1 MFKKSILY
9 FNTLCIAIFL
19 GVFSPTFAQ
28 NDLIEPTLTGTE
40 LIDYLQNNFTPTS
53 PKSYNSARDAMYG
66 SIDNK
71 NGQIIG
77 VYTGFTITAN
87 TRGDAFNKGINTEHT
102 WPQGLF
108 DSDEPMRGDIHH
120 LYPTRIE
127 ANSARS
133 NYPFDEI
140 PDNLTDKWFYLDG
153 DQSSIPSSN
162 IDLYSELDNG
172 SRFEPREDHK
182 GNVARAIFYF
192 WTIYQDRNN
201 VADDASFFN
210 GMKDVLLAWHDL
222 DPVDEAEITRSNEV
236 EGVQGNKNP
245 FIHDTTLVRRAYF
258 GGGTVEPDPVPN
270 PVTGTI
276 TDIES
281 SSFTLNYEDEGANRS
296 TMFSYNAGT
305 QIQDTTGSAITLT
318 DYSRI
323 DEAEV
328 RWTQG
333 NNEDEYIADEIL
345 VIMIEEEGD
354 TVITGPAARPQSL
367 ILTGIFD
374 ATLSG
379 GTPKGVELFA
389 LTDIPDLG
397 MFGIGSA
404 SNGGGTDGVEFTLSG
419 SVAKNE
425 FIYVATESSNFN
437 AWFGFDP
444 DFNDTFGVA
453 VNGDDAVELFYD
465 STKAFT
471 GSEIVIDTFGEIDVD
486 GTGTSWE
493 YTDGWAYRKSFT
505 EADSSIFNS
514 NNWTFSGPDALENES
529 SNSTATN
536 PVPIGTFE
544 PKMVTSNE
552 NLVQKPSSIRLLQN
566 YPNPFNPQTIIPFE
580 VNKPAHVSLEVYNV
594 LGKRVAMLINQ
605 PFSEGAYSHT
615 FDASIL
621 PGGVYYYRLTA
632 GEFSETK
639 AMILI
644 K

>member
-1 MFKKSILY
+1 MFKKASLY
-9 FNTLCIAIFL
+9 FSGLFTVVLIAISTP
-19 GVFSPTFAQ
+19 VVAQ

-40 LIDYLQNNFTPTS
+40 LIDYLQDNFTPTS

-108 DSDEPMRGDIHH
+108 DSNEPMRGDIHH
-120 LYPTRIE
+120 LFPTRIE

-133 NYPFDEI
+133 YFPFDEI

-153 DQSSIPSSN
+153 NQSSIPSSN

-192 WTIYQDRNN
+192 WTIYQDRSN

-210 GMKDVLLAWHDL
+210 GMKDVLLTWHDL
-222 DPVDEAEITRSNEV
+222 DPVDEAEVTRSTAV

-258 GGGTVEPDPVPN
+258 GGGTVEPEPVPN

-276 TDIES
+276 VDIES
-281 SSFTLNYEDEGANRS
+281 SSFTLNYVDDGSSRS
-296 TMFSYNAGT
+296 TMFSYSSAT
-305 QIQDTTGSAITLT
+305 QIQDTAGNVVTIT
-318 DYSRI
+318 DYDLI
-323 DEAEV
+323 EEAEIA
-328 RWTQG
+328 WTEG
-333 NNEDEYIADEIL
+333 SGDNKFVADEIL
-345 VIMIEEEGD
+345 IKMITEEKD

-425 FIYVATESSNFN
+425 FLYIATESTNFN

-453 VNGDDAVELFYD
+453 VNGDDAIELFFD

-471 GSEIVIDTFGEIDVD
+471 GDEIVIDVFGEIEVD
-486 GTGTSWE
+486 GTGTDWE
-493 YTDGWAYRKSFT
+493 YTDGWAYRKSLT
-505 EADSSIFNS
+505 EADSNMFNIS
-514 NNWTFSGPDALENES
+514 NWTFSGPNALDNES
-529 SNSTATN
+529 TNSSATN
-536 PVPIGTFE
+536 PIPIGTFE
-544 PKMVTSNE
+544 PKMATSNE
-552 NLVQKPSSIRLLQN
+552 ILAQKPSSIRLLQN

-580 VNKPAHVSLEVYNV
+580 VNQPAHVSLEVFNV
-594 LGKRVAMLINQ
+594 LGKKVATLINQ
-605 PFSEGAYSHT
+605 PFSEGTYSHT
-615 FDASIL
+615 FNASAL
-621 PGGVYYYRLTA
+621 PGGVYYYRLKA

-639 AMILI
+639 AMVLI

>member
-1 MFKKSILY
+1 
-9 FNTLCIAIFL
+9 
-19 GVFSPTFAQ
+19 
-28 NDLIEPTLTGTE
+28 
-40 LIDYLQNNFTPTS
+40 
-53 PKSYNSARDAMYG
+53 
-66 SIDNK
+66 
-71 NGQIIG
+71 
-77 VYTGFTITAN
+77 
-87 TRGDAFNKGINTEHT
+87 
-102 WPQGLF
+102 
-108 DSDEPMRGDIHH
+108 
-120 LYPTRIE
+120 
-127 ANSARS
+127 
-133 NYPFDEI
+133 
-140 PDNLTDKWFYLDG
+140 
-153 DQSSIPSSN
+153 
-162 IDLYSELDNG
+162 
-172 SRFEPREDHK
+172 
-182 GNVARAIFYF
+182 
-192 WTIYQDRNN
+192 
-201 VADDASFFN
+201 
-210 GMKDVLLAWHDL
+210 
-222 DPVDEAEITRSNEV
+222 
-236 EGVQGNKNP
+236 
-245 FIHDTTLVRRAYF
+245 
-258 GGGTVEPDPVPN
+258 
-270 PVTGTI
+270 
-276 TDIES
+276 
-281 SSFTLNYEDEGANRS
+281 
-296 TMFSYNAGT
+296 
-305 QIQDTTGSAITLT
+305 
-318 DYSRI
+318 
-323 DEAEV
+323 
-328 RWTQG
+328 
-333 NNEDEYIADEIL
+333 
-345 VIMIEEEGD
+345 MIEEQGD

-453 VNGDDAVELFYD
+453 INGDDAVELFFD

-580 VNKPAHVSLEVYNV
+580 VNKPTHVRLEIYNV

>member
-1 MFKKSILY
+1 MFKKA
-9 FNTLCIAIFL
+9 TLFFSGLFTVVLLAISTP
-19 GVFSPTFAQ
+19 VVAQ

-40 LIDYLQNNFTPTS
+40 LVDYLQDNFTPNS

-87 TRGDAFNKGINTEHT
+87 TRGDAFAKGINTEHT

-108 DSDEPMRGDIHH
+108 DSNEPMRGDIHH
-120 LYPTRIE
+120 LFPTRVE

-133 NYPFDEI
+133 NFPFDEI
-140 PDNLTDKWFYLDG
+140 PDNQTDKWFYLDD

-192 WTIYQDRNN
+192 WTIYQDRSN
-201 VADDASFFN
+201 VSDDASFFN
-210 GMKDVLLAWHDL
+210 GMKDVLLYWHDL
-222 DPVDEAEITRSNEV
+222 DPVDEAEVTRSTAV

-258 GGGTVEPDPVPN
+258 GGGSVDPDPVPN
-270 PVTGTI
+270 PVTGSI
-276 TDIES
+276 VEIES
-281 SSFTLNYEDEGANRS
+281 TSFTLNYVDEGSSRS
-296 TMFSYNAGT
+296 TMFSYTSGT
-305 QIQDTTGSAITLT
+305 QIQDTAGNAVTLT
-318 DYSRI
+318 DYEQI
-323 DEAEV
+323 EEAEIA
-328 RWTQG
+328 WSESSG
-333 NNEDEYIADEIL
+333 DNELFADEIL
-345 VIMIEEEGD
+345 IKMITEEED

-367 ILTGIFD
+367 ILTGVFD

-389 LTDIPDLG
+389 VTDIPDLA

-419 SVAKNE
+419 SVAKDE
-425 FIYVATESSNFN
+425 FIYVATEDANFN

-453 VNGDDAVELFYD
+453 VNGDDAIELFYD

-471 GSEIVIDTFGEIDVD
+471 GDEVVIDVFGEIEVD
-486 GTGTSWE
+486 GTGTDWE

-505 EADSSIFNS
+505 EAGSTIFNAG
-514 NNWTFSGPDALENES
+514 NWTFSGANALDGES
-529 SNSTATN
+529 SNSTAAN
-536 PVPIGTFE
+536 PFPIGTFE
-544 PKMVTSNE
+544 PKMTTTNE
-552 NLVQKPSSIRLLQN
+552 YQAPKPTTIRLLQN

-580 VNKPAHVSLEVYNV
+580 LKQSVNVRLEVFNV
-594 LGKRVAMLINQ
+594 LGERVSTLIDR
-605 PFSEGAYSHT
+605 PFSEGTYSHT
-615 FDASIL
+615 FDASAL
-621 PGGVYYYRLTA
+621 PGGVYFYRLMA
-632 GEFSETK
+632 GDFSETK
-639 AMILI
+639 AMVLI

>member
-9 FNTLCIAIFL
+9 FNTLLIAIFL

-28 NDLIEPTLTGTE
+28 NDLIEPSLTGTE
-40 LIDYLQNNFTPTS
+40 LIDYLQDNFTPTS

-108 DSDEPMRGDIHH
+108 DKDEPMRGDIHH

-192 WTIYQDRNN
+192 WTIYQDRSN

-210 GMKDVLLAWHDL
+210 GMKDVLLTWHDL
-222 DPVDEAEITRSNEV
+222 DPVDNAEVTRSNAV

-276 TDIES
+276 IDIEN
-281 SSFTLNYEDEGANRS
+281 SSFVLNYNDEGANRS

-305 QIQDTTGSAITLT
+305 QIQDTAGSAITLT

-323 DEAEV
+323 EEAEV

-333 NNEDEYIADEIL
+333 NSDDEYIADEIL

-354 TVITGPAARPQSL
+354 TVITGPTARPQSL

-453 VNGDDAVELFYD
+453 VNGDDAVELFFD

-536 PVPIGTFE
+536 PVPIRTFE

-580 VNKPAHVSLEVYNV
+580 VNKPTHVRLEIYNV